1 MSEMKKIFVINLG
14 STSSKIAYCEN
25 DKIVKQ
31 VELQHDTKELRA
43 LGGSA
48 EKITEF
54 FGKHVDKFIEE
65 SGIRM
70 EEMDAIAV
78 RGIGKGGSYHH
89 GAYLLTPEVVKD
101 GTSGPVGHVGLLS
114 STARGGSL
122 SQKFNI
128 PAYLYDVVPTDEVDD
143 ITRITGVAGYNR
155 HIASHTLNMRAAAR
169 KAAEQMGKKLEDV
182 NLIIAHMGG
191 GFGSVA
197 IHNGTIV
204 DTNSAEEGS
213 FTPERPGRI
222 NSSLV
227 SALYTDPSYTK
238 EDINRIL
245 KKDVGLYGYLGTSNC
260 IEVEQRIADGDEKA
274 KRVYEA
280 MAYQVSKDICGM
292 CAILCGK
299 VDAVVLTGGIAHS
312 KLFTGWIE
320 ERVKFIAPVIRMAG
334 AFEIEALAG
343 GVTRVLNGEEAV
355 NDYNAVKDYV
365 MFNKE

>member
-1 MSEMKKIFVINLG
+1 MSEIRKIFVINLG

-25 DKIVKQ
+25 DTIVKQ
-31 VELQHDTKELRA
+31 IELQHDTKELRA
-43 LGGSA
+43 LGTA

-54 FGKHVDKFIEE
+54 FGKFVDKFIQE

-70 EEMDAIAV
+70 EDMDAIAV

-89 GAYLLTPEVVKD
+89 GAYLLTPEVVQD
-101 GTSGPVGHVGLLS
+101 GTGGPVGHVGLFA
-114 STARGGSL
+114 STALGGKL
-122 SQKFNI
+122 SRQYNI

-143 ITRITGVAGYNR
+143 ITRITGIAGYNR
-155 HIASHTLNMRAAAR
+155 HIASHTLNMRAVAR
-169 KAAEQMGKKLEDV
+169 KTAEQMGKKLEDV

-191 GFGSVA
+191 GFGTVA

-213 FTPERPGRI
+213 FTPERPGKI
-222 NSSLV
+222 SPSLLT
-227 SALYTDPSYTK
+227 ALYTDPSYSK
-238 EDINRIL
+238 EEINRIL
-245 KKDVGLYGYLGTSNC
+245 KKDVGLYGHLGTSNC
-260 IEVEQRIADGDEKA
+260 IEVEQRITAGDEKA

-312 KLFTGWIE
+312 MMFTDWIS
-320 ERVKFIAPVIRMAG
+320 ERVSFIAPVIRVPG

-343 GVTRVLNGEEAV
+343 GVTRVLNGEEEV
-355 NDYNAVKDYV
+355 NDYSKVKDYV